1 MSVTGAAEG
10 AGLMVV
16 KLSAVAGKS
25 YQVAVGQMVAAGR
38 MAASQTPGSG
48 RGYLVVARQTASAG
62 WADLLAAW

>member
-25 YQVAVGQMVAAGR
+25 YQVAVGQMVGCPTEIVEVCKTNSSR
-38 MAASQTPGSG
+38 WFQVDPP
-48 RGYLVVARQTASAG
+48 
-62 WADLLAAW
+62 